1 MTCNVLSG
9 TLSLSTLLLL
19 LLCVELRD
27 LPISSVILSV
37 LLLLH
42 IVMLCLS
49 ERHLVL
55 TKDFMMFSL

>member
-49 ERHLVL
+49 ERQLVL